1 MPFGLPL
8 HLAESTF
15 VRAVTRASHA
25 AAGVCLAVAA
35 LILGILQLSGIGL
48 ILWPAMLALI
58 PMMVLLVLLERR
70 PTPLAA
76 GAYLV
81 IGAACVYW
89 FALTVTAQ
97 YAMVATSD
105 AFLLALPK
113 MALILVAAP
122 APRIRLRLL
131 WCVAGYVAGEAAT
144 LAAVAQTPA
153 TAQVDVSVLIL
164 FAVTLAL
171 IAASAAN
178 RRSTRLARPT
188 LHLAARD
195 EQLSRLRTR
204 IETQAAALVHDTV
217 LNSLAAVAASAPG
230 RVSAGLR
237 TQLQR
242 DLELLIGGDWLR
254 ELGEDPADPATD
266 GEQQRR
272 LSAAIDDCRR
282 LGLDVETT
290 GDIAA
295 VRRLS
300 VERGAAL
307 ALAVKQCLV
316 NVLKHA
322 GTDRA
327 QVAIY
332 GTDTDV
338 AVMVTDTGRGFLQD
352 NTGGDRLGMR
362 TSIHRRIE
370 AVDGQVRVWSTPGR
384 GTSVMMQVPAAHTTP
399 QVNGR

>member
-1 MPFGLPL
+1 MSFGLPL

-15 VRAVTRASHA
+15 VRAVMRASHA
-25 AAGVCLAVAA
+25 SAGVCLAVAA
-35 LILGILQLSGIGL
+35 LILGILQASGIGL
-48 ILWPAMLALI
+48 IVWPAIVALI
-58 PMMVLLVLLERR
+58 AMAAPLVLLERR
-70 PTPLAA
+70 PSALAA

-81 IGAACVYW
+81 IGTACVYW

-97 YAMVATSD
+97 YALVATSD

-113 MALILVAAP
+113 VALILVAAP

-131 WCVAGYVAGEAAT
+131 WCAAGYLAGEVAT
-144 LAAVAQTPA
+144 QAAVAQTQA
-153 TAQVDVSVLIL
+153 SARVDVPVLITFL
-164 FAVTLAL
+164 LTLGL
-171 IAASAAN
+171 TAASAAN
-178 RRSTRLARPT
+178 RRSTRLARPM
-188 LHLAARD
+188 LHRAARD
-195 EQLSRLRTR
+195 EQLSRLRST

-217 LNSLAAVAASAPG
+217 LNSLTAVAVSAPG
-230 RVSAGLR
+230 RLSAELR
-237 TQLQR
+237 TQLQH

-254 ELGEDPADPATD
+254 EFGESTADPVADT
-266 GEQQRR
+266 ESQRR
-272 LSAAIDDCRR
+272 LSAAIEECRR
-282 LGLDVETT
+282 LGLAVETT
-290 GDIAA
+290 GDITA

-300 VERGAAL
+300 SERGAAL

-316 NVLKHA
+316 NVLSHA
-322 GTDRA
+322 GTDKA

-338 AVMVTDTGRGFLQD
+338 AVMVVDAGRGFSQD

-384 GTSVMMQVPAAHTTP
+384 GTSVMMQVPAAHATP
-399 QVNGR
+399 RVSGR